1 MLRNTLPRW
10 TVGLPAAKV
19 SFTLTAN
26 QTNDGHVRIR
36 DWEEYKRL
44 VNEKKPRS
52 ITFILEQNGLSPNR
66 ELSTLRIIML
76 HDKRY
81 FMFFD
86 FPKDGVLRETGIPLH
101 KGKKGILNLDEDEVK
116 AFLKKQ
122 FEKEKVEVFSFW
134 TT

>member
-1 MLRNTLPRW
+1 MTLA
-10 TVGLPAAKV
+10 T
-19 SFTLTAN
+19 N
-26 QTNDGHVRIR
+26 QNDNHVRIR
-36 DWEEYKRL
+36 DWEEFKKL
-44 VNEKKPRS
+44 VSEKKPRS

-76 HDKRY
+76 HDRRY

-101 KGKKGILNLDEDEVK
+101 KDKKGIFNLDEDEVK

-122 FEKEKVEVFSFW
+122 FEKDNVEVFSFW

>member
-1 MLRNTLPRW
+1 M
-10 TVGLPAAKV
+10 GLPVAKV

-26 QTNDGHVRIR
+26 QTNDCHVRIR

-44 VNEKKPRS
+44 VSEKKPRS

-81 FMFFD
+81 YMFFD
-86 FPKDGVLRETGIPLH
+86 FPKDGALKQTGIPLH
-101 KGKKGILNLDEDEVK
+101 KDKKGILNLEEDEVK
-116 AFLKKQ
+116 AILKKQ
-122 FEKEKVEVFSFW
+122 FEKDNVEVFSFW